1 MKAFLTP
8 IILCLFIISGFTV
21 KSQNLGIDTASMNLA
36 SLPDTINLNDNY
48 NHTIGIRNYNST
60 PLTGTI
66 YLVAGVDTSGTGIL
80 NSIDTVG
87 SVAVI
92 NFGLNDTVGISY
104 NENYNLINGYRLGGN
119 IVVVWPVAGSGSV
132 VDSLFKNVYILNP
145 LTTNESSWLKDQ
157 IIVYP
162 NPANNF
168 LFLKNNTSINTVKR
182 VRILDINGKVIFTE
196 NFSSRINISQLTKGV
211 YFLTLLLKN
220 EEELHYK
227 LIKE

>member
-1 MKAFLTP
+1 
-8 IILCLFIISGFTV
+8 
-21 KSQNLGIDTASMNLA
+21 MNLA